1 MTTEQIITIIALAF
15 VVSAFYWILRVGHKE
30 AEMIFQS
37 DYTNL
42 SNFIQE
48 CEPLEENRLKIQLR
62 IIHLS
67 KMDGADQDK
76 INELNF
82 DSGHRFLAHFIRHCP
97 DNDESEAKIRAEL
110 VRLSNIKG
118 AYVEILQVL
127 NSEFRRKFVPPT
139 LSDVVA
145 DHENE

>member
-1 MTTEQIITIIALAF
+1 MTTEQIYTIFALAF
-15 VVSAFYWILRVGHKE
+15 VVNAIFWILYTGKRDMKR
-30 AEMIFQS
+30 IFQS

-48 CEPLEENRLKIQLR
+48 CEPLEENRLKIQLQ

-110 VRLSNIKG
+110 IRLSNIKG

-127 NSEFRRKFVPPT
+127 NTEFRRKFVPPT
-139 LSDVVA
+139 LGDVVA